1 MRIID
6 TIEIQMAIEDM
17 CLEASCDIPK
27 EIIRCY
33 SDAIGTERNPLGR
46 DVLGQLVK
54 NAEIA
59 HQRRIPSCQDT
70 GMAVVFLEIGAEI
83 FFRGKAMEEAV
94 NDGIRSGYEKGFLRK
109 SIVKHPLDR
118 INTGDNTP
126 AVIHYDFTK
135 GNKLRIV
142 LMPKGFGSENMS
154 ALAMLEP
161 ADGIDGVVRF
171 IVDAVEKAGPNPCPP
186 VFVGVGLGG
195 TADKAMLMAKKA
207 LLRQPGTRSTIEIDA
222 LLEERLLNEINMTGI
237 GPAGLGGSTT
247 AFDVFVESYPTHI
260 AGLPVAVNICC
271 HALRYK
277 ERIL

>member
-1 MRIID
+1 
-6 TIEIQMAIEDM
+6 MAIEDM

-27 EIIRCY
+27 DVLRCY
-33 SDAIGTERNPLGR
+33 YDAIEAERNPVGR
-46 DVLGQLVK
+46 DVLGQLVE
-54 NAEIA
+54 NADIA
-59 HQRRIPSCQDT
+59 HRMRIPSCQDT
-70 GMAVVFLEIGAEI
+70 GMAVVFLEIGTEI
-83 FFRGKAMEEAV
+83 VFRGKLPETAV
-94 NDGIRSGYEKGFLRK
+94 NEGIKAGYEKGLLRK
-109 SIVKHPLDR
+109 SIVRHPLDR

-126 AVIHYDFTK
+126 AVIHYEFTE
-135 GNKLRIV
+135 GDRLRLV

-171 IVDAVEKAGPNPCPP
+171 IVDTVEKAGPNPCPP

-195 TADKAMLMAKKA
+195 TAEKAMLLAKKS
-207 LLRQPGTRSTIEIDA
+207 LLRKPGVRSTVGIDA
-222 LLEERLLNEINMTGI
+222 MLEERLLNEINMTGI

-271 HALRYK
+271 HALRHK